1 MGAWLARLKNQK
13 SPDTHA
19 TKPTKPPQG
28 EDKAGFVGFVAYPA
42 APFANFRADEGA
54 GFVGF
59 VAYPPA
65 PFAKIRRGD
74 GAAIKPQA
82 TAANEA
88 ARPDPAPATDPDR
101 YCWPHSEAMNTAE
114 IDAFMARLARFTDKG
129 MSYDEAERLADA
141 LVARDRQG
149 DDRRL
154 CLECAHLQGAGRW
167 RCGNWRQADVAR
179 DALARDL
186 VLMLQ
191 RCAGFAASAQL
202 PLSEGRQ
209 P

>member
-28 EDKAGFVGFVAYPA
+28 EEK
-42 APFANFRADEGA
+42 A

-65 PFAKIRRGD
+65 PFAKIKLGD

-88 ARPDPAPATDPDR
+88 VQPDPAPATDPDR

-129 MSYDEAERLADA
+129 ASYDEAERVADV
-141 LVARDRQG
+141 LHLRDRDA

-154 CLECAHLQGAGRW
+154 CLECRHIRADRAGW
-167 RCGNWRQADVAR
+167 RCAVFGLIPREWVTVQ
-179 DALARDL
+179 
-186 VLMLQ
+186 LQ
-191 RCAGFAASAQL
+191 RCDRFTEVAT
-202 PLSEGRQ
+202 
-209 P
+209 

>member
-1 MGAWLARLKNQK
+1 MMGAWLARLKNQK

-28 EDKAGFVGFVAYPA
+28 EEK
-42 APFANFRADEGA
+42 A

-65 PFAKIRRGD
+65 PFAKIKLGD

-88 ARPDPAPATDPDR
+88 VQPDPAPGEREPRPVAMSAAELATFAR
-101 YCWPHSEAMNTAE
+101 RVERFTMRGLCAEASEREAY
-114 IDAFMARLARFTDKG
+114 RLA
-129 MSYDEAERLADA
+129 
-141 LVARDRQG
+141 ARDRDG

-154 CLECAHLQGAGRW
+154 CLECLHLRGIPQAW
-167 RCGNWRQADVAR
+167 RCGNAWRAGIGGP
-179 DALARDL
+179 ALPSDL
-186 VLMLQ
+186 AGLLQ
-191 RCAGFAASAQL
+191 RCPGFAAAEL
-202 PLSEGRQ
+202 EG
-209 P
+209 PSCA